1 RRLARVPRCLPDSRR
16 NGRGRGRSAADLRLL
31 PADAPARPRPRATA
45 DRGAPV
51 NALLALSTCCLLAG
65 GLLLAHFYLGRR
77 RPALSVRLA
86 RAQGATVAG
95 WAQGWPFR
103 IEPPA
108 ALARVIE
115 SYRRD
120 LRRAGSGKT
129 LPGF

>member
-1 RRLARVPRCLPDSRR
+1 M
-16 NGRGRGRSAADLRLL
+16 NG
-31 PADAPARPRPRATA
+31 
-45 DRGAPV
+45 
-51 NALLALSTCCLLAG
+51 LLALSTFCLICG

-86 RAQGATVAG
+86 RAQGAAVAG
-95 WAQGWPFR
+95 WSQGWPFR

-108 ALARVIE
+108 PFARAIE

-129 LPGF
+129 LPRLRG